1 MKTASDKAN
10 IRRTASLLRTVAV
23 LLILV
28 CLCASLCSCQMIGA
42 KFRPGAQ
49 KNAQWM
55 SEDGSIF
62 IQSDDSGSTYG
73 YIIVND
79 EKIPISGSFANWGIA
94 SFRCCTKDGDS
105 IGYGY
110 DRWSVSHCR
119 KNSFEIGI
127 QSSVFLNKCDR
138 VRFRRLEDSEKID
151 YELPSSSSDKDSAA
165 FENTMDK
172 NAALLYPAIDGHT
185 DGADNKS
192 DSYMMAIGILKY
204 GIKEICEPRLMSD
217 CGGLITVEFTDAEG
231 TAYSLTY
238 DIDEHKVVKIGSIG

>member
-1 MKTASDKAN
+1 MKVASDKAN
-10 IRRTASLLRTVAV
+10 IRRTASLLRTVAA

-42 KFRPGAQ
+42 KFRPGTQ

-62 IQSDDSGSTYG
+62 IASGDRGFSYG

-127 QSSVFLNKCDR
+127 QSSVFLNKGDR
-138 VRFRRLEDSEKID
+138 FRFRRLEDSEKID

-217 CGGLITVEFTDAEG
+217 YGGLITVGFADVEG
-231 TAYSLTY
+231 ASYYLTY
-238 DIDEHKVVKIGSIG
+238 DIEDHKVVKISSAG

>member
-1 MKTASDKAN
+1 M
-10 IRRTASLLRTVAV
+10 
-23 LLILV
+23 
-28 CLCASLCSCQMIGA
+28 
-42 KFRPGAQ
+42 
-49 KNAQWM
+49 
-55 SEDGSIF
+55 
-62 IQSDDSGSTYG
+62 
-73 YIIVND
+73 
-79 EKIPISGSFANWGIA
+79 
-94 SFRCCTKDGDS
+94 
-105 IGYGY
+105 
-110 DRWSVSHCR
+110 
-119 KNSFEIGI
+119 
-127 QSSVFLNKCDR
+127 FLNKGDR

-151 YELPSSSSDKDSAA
+151 YELPSSSSDKDSAS

>member
-1 MKTASDKAN
+1 MMRVSDKAN
-10 IRRTASLLRTVAV
+10 IRRTASLLRTVAA

-28 CLCASLCSCQMIGA
+28 CLCASLCSCQMLGA
-42 KFRPGAQ
+42 RFLPGEQ

-62 IQSDDSGSTYG
+62 IASGDRGFSYG

-127 QSSVFLNKCDR
+127 QSSVFLNKGDR
-138 VRFRRLEDSEKID
+138 FRFRRLEDSEKID

-165 FENTMDK
+165 FENTIDK
-172 NAALLYPAIDGHT
+172 NAVTLRPVIDGHT
-185 DGADNKS
+185 DSADNKS

-217 CGGLITVEFTDAEG
+217 YGGLITVGFADVEG
-231 TAYSLTY
+231 ASYYLTY
-238 DIDEHKVVKIGSIG
+238 DIEDHKVVKIGSIG

>member
-1 MKTASDKAN
+1 MKVASDKAN
-10 IRRTASLLRTVAV
+10 IRRTASLLRTVAA

-62 IQSDDSGSTYG
+62 IASGDRGFSYG

-127 QSSVFLNKCDR
+127 QSSVFLNKGDR
-138 VRFRRLEDSEKID
+138 FRFRRLEDSEKID

-217 CGGLITVEFTDAEG
+217 CGGLITVGFADVEG
-231 TAYSLTY
+231 ASYYLTY
-238 DIDEHKVVKIGSIG
+238 DIEDHKVVKISSAG

>member
-1 MKTASDKAN
+1 MMRVSDKAN

-55 SEDGSIF
+55 SEDENF
-62 IQSDDSGSTYG
+62 FVASDDGGNTYG
-73 YIIVND
+73 YAIVNG
-79 EKIPISGSFANWGIA
+79 EKMPFSADFTSMGAVNVIWLTG
-94 SFRCCTKDGDS
+94 DGDY
-105 IGYGY
+105 IGYEY
-110 DRWSVSHCR
+110 ERWYALACIR
-119 KNSFEIGI
+119 NSFELHV
-127 QSSVFLNKCDR
+127 SSSSLFNAGEDLVL
-138 VRFRRLEDSEKID
+138 RRLKDSEKID

-204 GIKEICEPRLMSD
+204 GIKEICEPRLMADDS
-217 CGGLITVEFTDAEG
+217 GLITVGFADTEG
-231 TAYSLTY
+231 GAYYLSY
-238 DIDEHKVVKIGSIG
+238 DTGKCEVVQIGSVG

>member
-49 KNAQWM
+49 KNTQWM

-62 IQSDDSGSTYG
+62 IASGDRGFSYG

-127 QSSVFLNKCDR
+127 QSSVFLNKGDR
-138 VRFRRLEDSEKID
+138 FRFRRLEDSEKID

-217 CGGLITVEFTDAEG
+217 YGGLITVGFADVEG
-231 TAYSLTY
+231 ASYYLTY
-238 DIDEHKVVKIGSIG
+238 DIEDHKVVKISSAG

>member
-1 MKTASDKAN
+1 MKVASDKAN

-62 IQSDDSGSTYG
+62 IASGDRGFSYG

-127 QSSVFLNKCDR
+127 QSSVFLNKGDR

-217 CGGLITVEFTDAEG
+217 YGGLITVGFADVEG
-231 TAYSLTY
+231 ASYYLTY
-238 DIDEHKVVKIGSIG
+238 DIEYHKVVKISSAG

>member
-1 MKTASDKAN
+1 MMRVSDKAN
-10 IRRTASLLRTVAV
+10 IRRTASFLRASAA
-23 LLILV
+23 LLILA

-62 IQSDDSGSTYG
+62 IASGDRGFSYG

-127 QSSVFLNKCDR
+127 QSSVFLNKGDR
-138 VRFRRLEDSEKID
+138 FRFRRLEDSEKID

-192 DSYMMAIGILKY
+192 DSYMMVIGILKY

-217 CGGLITVEFTDAEG
+217 CGGLITVGFADVEG
-231 TAYSLTY
+231 ASYYLTY
-238 DIDEHKVVKIGSIG
+238 DIEDHKVVKIGSIG

>member
-42 KFRPGAQ
+42 RFRPGAQ

-62 IQSDDSGSTYG
+62 IASGDRGFSYG

-110 DRWSVSHCR
+110 DRWSVSYCR

-127 QSSVFLNKCDR
+127 QSSAFLNKGDR
-138 VRFRRLEDSEKID
+138 FRFRRLEDSEKID
-151 YELPSSSSDKDSAA
+151 YELSSPSSDKDSAA

-217 CGGLITVEFTDAEG
+217 YGGLITVGFADVEG
-231 TAYSLTY
+231 ASYYLTY
-238 DIDEHKVVKIGSIG
+238 DIEDHKVVKISSAG

>member
-42 KFRPGAQ
+42 RFRPGAQ

-127 QSSVFLNKCDR
+127 QSSVFLNKGDR
-138 VRFRRLEDSEKID
+138 FRFRRLEDSEKID

-217 CGGLITVEFTDAEG
+217 YGGLITVGFADVEG
-231 TAYSLTY
+231 ASNYLTY
-238 DIDEHKVVKIGSIG
+238 DIEDHKVVKISSAG

>member
-127 QSSVFLNKCDR
+127 QSSVFLNKGDR

-151 YELPSSSSDKDSAA
+151 YELPSSSSDKDSAS

-217 CGGLITVEFTDAEG
+217 CGGLITVGFADVEG
-231 TAYSLTY
+231 ASYYLTY
-238 DIDEHKVVKIGSIG
+238 DIEDHKVVKIGSIG

>member
-1 MKTASDKAN
+1 MKVASDKAN

-79 EKIPISGSFANWGIA
+79 EKIPISAVFANYGRVFVQGYTSEGCIINLEYDQWGVVRCIEDGFKIIVDHSVFFKPDEEI
-94 SFRCCTKDGDS
+94 SFRK
-105 IGYGY
+105 
-110 DRWSVSHCR
+110 
-119 KNSFEIGI
+119 
-127 QSSVFLNKCDR
+127 
-138 VRFRRLEDSEKID
+138 LEDSEKIE
-151 YELPSSSSDKDSAA
+151 YEPSSFTSIEGNIVYD
-165 FENTMDK
+165 NVVDK
-172 NAALLYPAIDGHT
+172 NADILYSVIEEHT
-185 DGADNKS
+185 HSLDEQYDPHL
-192 DSYMMAIGILKY
+192 MAIGILKY

-217 CGGLITVEFTDAEG
+217 YGGLITVGFADVEG
-231 TAYSLTY
+231 ASYYLTY
-238 DIDEHKVVKIGSIG
+238 DIEDHKVVKISSAG

>member
-28 CLCASLCSCQMIGA
+28 CICASLCSCQMIGA

-62 IQSDDSGSTYG
+62 IASGDRGFSYG

-127 QSSVFLNKCDR
+127 QSSVFLNKGDR
-138 VRFRRLEDSEKID
+138 FRFRRLEDSEKID

-204 GIKEICEPRLMSD
+204 GIQEICEPRLMSD
-217 CGGLITVEFTDAEG
+217 CGGLITVGFADVEG
-231 TAYSLTY
+231 ASYYLTY
-238 DIDEHKVVKIGSIG
+238 DIEDHKVVKISSAG

>member
-127 QSSVFLNKCDR
+127 QSSVFLNKGDR
-138 VRFRRLEDSEKID
+138 FRFRRLEDSEKID
-151 YELPSSSSDKDSAA
+151 YELSSSSSDKDSAA

-217 CGGLITVEFTDAEG
+217 YGGLITVGFADVEG
-231 TAYSLTY
+231 ASYYLTY
-238 DIDEHKVVKIGSIG
+238 DIEDHKVVKIGSIG

>member
-1 MKTASDKAN
+1 MKTVSDKAN
-10 IRRTASLLRTVAV
+10 IRRTASLLRTVAA

-127 QSSVFLNKCDR
+127 QSSVFLNKGDR

-151 YELPSSSSDKDSAA
+151 YELPSSSSDKDSAS

-217 CGGLITVEFTDAEG
+217 YGGLITVGFADVEEAS
-231 TAYSLTY
+231 YYLTY
-238 DIDEHKVVKIGSIG
+238 DIEDHKVVKISSAG

>member
-1 MKTASDKAN
+1 MMRVSDKAN
-10 IRRTASLLRTVAV
+10 IRRTASFLRASAA

-55 SEDGSIF
+55 SEDENF
-62 IQSDDSGSTYG
+62 FVASDDGGNTYG
-73 YIIVND
+73 YAIVNG
-79 EKIPISGSFANWGIA
+79 EKMPFSADFTSMGAVNVIWLTG
-94 SFRCCTKDGDS
+94 DGDY
-105 IGYGY
+105 IGYEY
-110 DRWSVSHCR
+110 ERWYALACIR
-119 KNSFEIGI
+119 NSFELHV
-127 QSSVFLNKCDR
+127 SSSSLFNAGEDLVLC
-138 VRFRRLEDSEKID
+138 RLKDSEKID

-204 GIKEICEPRLMSD
+204 GIKEICDPRIMTD
-217 CGGLITVEFTDAEG
+217 YGGLITVEFTDAEG

-238 DIDEHKVVKIGSIG
+238 DIEDHKVVKIGSIG

>member
-10 IRRTASLLRTVAV
+10 IRRTGSLLRTVAV

-62 IQSDDSGSTYG
+62 IASGDRGFSYG

-127 QSSVFLNKCDR
+127 QSSVFLNKGDR

-172 NAALLYPAIDGHT
+172 NAALLYLAIDGHT

-217 CGGLITVEFTDAEG
+217 YGGLITVGFADVEG
-231 TAYSLTY
+231 ASYYLTY
-238 DIDEHKVVKIGSIG
+238 DIEDHKVVKISSAG

>member
-55 SEDGSIF
+55 SEDENF
-62 IQSDDSGSTYG
+62 FVASDDGGNTYG
-73 YIIVND
+73 YAIVNG
-79 EKIPISGSFANWGIA
+79 EKMPFSADFTSMGAVNVIWLTG
-94 SFRCCTKDGDS
+94 DGDY
-105 IGYGY
+105 IGYEY
-110 DRWSVSHCR
+110 ERWYALACIR
-119 KNSFEIGI
+119 NSFELHV
-127 QSSVFLNKCDR
+127 SSSSLFNAGEDLVL
-138 VRFRRLEDSEKID
+138 RRLKDSEKID

-165 FENTMDK
+165 FENTIDK
-172 NAALLYPAIDGHT
+172 NAVTLRPVIEGHT
-185 DGADNKS
+185 DGTDDKG
-192 DSYMMAIGILKY
+192 DSYIMAAGILKY

-217 CGGLITVEFTDAEG
+217 YGGLITVGFADVEG
-231 TAYSLTY
+231 ASYYLTY
-238 DIDEHKVVKIGSIG
+238 DIEDHKVVKISSAG

>member
-42 KFRPGAQ
+42 RFRPGAQ

-110 DRWSVSHCR
+110 DRWNVSHCR

-127 QSSVFLNKCDR
+127 QSSVFLNKGDR
-138 VRFRRLEDSEKID
+138 FRFRRLEDSEKID

-217 CGGLITVEFTDAEG
+217 YGGLITVGFADVEG
-231 TAYSLTY
+231 ASYYLTY
-238 DIDEHKVVKIGSIG
+238 DIEDHKVVKIGSIG

>member
-42 KFRPGAQ
+42 RFRPGAQ

-127 QSSVFLNKCDR
+127 QSSVFLNKGDR
-138 VRFRRLEDSEKID
+138 FRFRRLEDS
-151 YELPSSSSDKDSAA
+151 AA
-165 FENTMDK
+165 FENTIDK
-172 NAALLYPAIDGHT
+172 NAVTLRPVIEGHT
-185 DGADNKS
+185 DGTDDKG
-192 DSYMMAIGILKY
+192 DSYIMAAGILKY
-204 GIKEICEPRLMSD
+204 GIKEICDPRIMTD
-217 CGGLITVEFTDAEG
+217 YGGLITVEFTDAEG

>member
-1 MKTASDKAN
+1 MMRVSDKAN
-10 IRRTASLLRTVAV
+10 IRRTASLLRAVAV

-42 KFRPGAQ
+42 KFRPGTQ

-62 IQSDDSGSTYG
+62 IASGDRGFSYG

-127 QSSVFLNKCDR
+127 QSSVFLNKGDR

-217 CGGLITVEFTDAEG
+217 YGGLITVGFADVEG
-231 TAYSLTY
+231 ASYYLTY
-238 DIDEHKVVKIGSIG
+238 DIEDHKVVKIGSIG